1 MPKETTIL
9 IIEDDKYLNDL
20 LCKKLEGA
28 GFSTFAAIDAEQGL
42 KTLKKN
48 KADIILLDL
57 LLPGMHG
64 FEFLETIKKDSATKD
79 IPVIIISNLG
89 QKEDVE
95 KGLALG
101 ANDYLVKAGVTLDE
115 IIVKVNSL
123 IQKEGKAGP
132 PQ

>member
-1 MPKETTIL
+1 MPKEVTIL

-20 LCKKLEGA
+20 LCKKLAGA
-28 GFSTFAAIDAEQGL
+28 GFTALAAIDAEEGL
-42 KTLKKN
+42 KSLKKN
-48 KADIILLDL
+48 KTDLILLDL

-64 FEFLETIKKDSATKD
+64 FEFLEIIKKDPSTKD

-101 ANDYLVKAGVTLDE
+101 ADDYLVKAGVTLDE
-115 IIVKVNSL
+115 IIRKVNNL
-123 IQKEGKAGP
+123 LPKEEKAS
-132 PQ
+132 PQQ